1 MKNKLIKTLS
11 LCMSCLTLTL
21 ILNGV
26 MHNILNN
33 TLTPSQVH
41 ITISPNEDAPWWENT
56 NNNGGELSWPMKKY

>member
-41 ITISPNEDAPWWENT
+41 ITISPNEDAP
-56 NNNGGELSWPMKKY
+56 